1 MNAAFKAY
9 NIGKHLYIQYMSI
22 EANNQ
27 NKESPS
33 IVNIDGSDSY
43 SLARYIKD
51 EVIKN
56 KKYLAIFT
64 ETAFEARRLM
74 EEMLWFSPN
83 LKINLLPDWETLP
96 YDHFSPHPDL
106 TSERLLTLY
115 QVTQKSFDVVI
126 IPVTTALHLLPPRS
140 YIQQFSFHFAK
151 GQKVDIEAF
160 KNQLTLNGYMN
171 VVRVMA
177 PGEFSVRGSLIDL
190 FPMGS
195 IVPYRLDFFDD
206 EIDSIRTFDVDS
218 QRTLYPVNEIKLLPA
233 RECPMDEKSISTFR
247 QNYRER
253 FEGDPSRSSIYKDI
267 SKGIPIGG
275 IEWYMPLFF
284 DEMSDIF
291 SYFSDNT
298 IIYKHGNLD
307 HACNHFWQETEKRFR
322 LFAYDAERPILEP
335 KDLLLKS
342 DQFFKSINTYEKFD
356 LKRSET
362 YEKIPDVSID
372 RKNIQPLAKL
382 DKFLSESSKRIFIL
396 ADSLGRRE
404 TLSELLKVG
413 GIKFK
418 SADDWSQAL
427 NMNDQVVLTVSPI
440 HQGYISSEHIVVTE
454 SELYVNTV
462 RQSKRRQRDKNF
474 SSDAMVRDLSE
485 LKDGDPIVH
494 EQYGVG
500 RFRGLF
506 NLDFGEGESEFL
518 LLEYFGDDKLYVP
531 VSNLDLISRYSGG
544 PAETAPLHKLGS
556 DQWDKA
562 KKKALKQIHDT
573 AADLLNIY
581 SQRSIKKGYA
591 FKINLQDYER
601 FIDGFPF
608 EETEDQLTAIH
619 SVINDMESQKP
630 MDRLICGDVGFGK
643 TEVALRAAFIAAND
657 GKQVAIL
664 VPTTLLAE
672 QHYNNFMD
680 RFSDSPIKIA
690 EISRF
695 KSKKEQAESLVKL
708 ANGEIDI
715 IIGTHRLIQNDIK
728 FKNLGLIIIDEEH
741 RFGVRQKEL
750 LKAMR
755 AEVDVLTLTA
765 TPIPRT
771 LSMAMEGLREF
782 SIISTPPQ
790 KRLSIKTFVNNYSE
804 GIIREA
810 VLREFNR
817 GGQVYF
823 LHNDVDTILSMKE
836 KLEKLIPE
844 ARIEIA
850 HGQMRE
856 RELERVM
863 HDFYQQKANILLCT
877 TIIETGIDIPSAN
890 TIIMNRAD
898 MFGLA
903 QLHQLRGRV
912 GRSHHQAYA
921 YLLVD
926 PDRKISSHAQKRL
939 EAIQLLEDLGAG
951 YYLAIHDLEIRGAG
965 ELLGDNQSGQMH
977 EIGFN
982 LYVDML
988 NYAVKQLKIGK
999 KLSLDDPLQKNT
1011 EINLHTPA
1019 IITNSYCGDINERLV
1034 LYKRLS
1040 GLNDQRGLMEMKE
1053 ELIDRFGVM
1062 PEQTQS
1068 LISFHDLRIF
1078 IQDLDIKKIDASDAS
1093 IQISFA
1099 SDSRID
1105 PLKLIKL
1112 LSEDKRCRMSGP
1124 DKIKIAVTIDDILE
1138 RVQFIKDFL
1147 SKIFDT
1153 LKKY

>member
-1 MNAAFKAY
+1 MNAAIKAY
-9 NIGKHLYIQYMSI
+9 NIGNHLYMQYMSI

-27 NKESPS
+27 NKELLS
-33 IVNIDGSDSY
+33 ILNIDGSDSY
-43 SLARYIKD
+43 SLVRYVQD
-51 EVIKN
+51 EVTKN

-74 EEMLWFSPN
+74 EEMLWFNPN

-106 TSERLLTLY
+106 ISERLLTLY

-126 IPVTTALHLLPPRS
+126 VPVTTALHLLPPKS

-356 LKRSET
+356 LKRPET

-382 DKFLSESSKRIFIL
+382 DKFVSESSKRIFIL

-404 TLSELLKVG
+404 TVSELLKVG

-418 SADDWSQAL
+418 SADNWSQAL
-427 NMNDQVVLTVSPI
+427 NMNDQVVLTVSPV

-562 KKKALKQIHDT
+562 KKRALKQIHDT

-601 FIDGFPF
+601 FTDGFPF
-608 EETEDQLTAIH
+608 EETEDQLTAINA
-619 SVINDMESQKP
+619 VINDMESQKP

-680 RFSDSPIKIA
+680 RFSESPIKIA

-836 KLEKLIPE
+836 KLEKLLPE

-999 KLSLDDPLQKNT
+999 KLSIDNPLQKNT

-1040 GLNDQRGLMEMKE
+1040 SLNDHEALMEMKE

-1068 LISFHDLRIF
+1068 LISFHDLRIY
-1078 IQDLDIKKIDASDAS
+1078 IQHLDIKKIDASDAS
-1093 IQISFA
+1093 IHISFS
-1099 SDSRID
+1099 SDSKID
-1105 PLKLIKL
+1105 PIKLIKL
-1112 LSEDKRCRMSGP
+1112 LSEDKRCRMNGP
-1124 DKIKIAVTIDDILE
+1124 DKIKIAITIDDILE
-1138 RVQFIKDFL
+1138 RVKFIKDFL
-1147 SKIFDT
+1147 HNII
-1153 LKKY
+1153 

>member
-1 MNAAFKAY
+1 
-9 NIGKHLYIQYMSI
+9 MSI

-27 NKESPS
+27 NKESLS

-43 SLARYIKD
+43 SLARYIQD

-64 ETAFEARRLM
+64 ETALEARRLM

-106 TSERLLTLY
+106 ISERLLTLY

-126 IPVTTALHLLPPRS
+126 IPVTTALHLLPPKS

-151 GQKVDIEAF
+151 AQKVDIEAF

-171 VVRVMA
+171 VVRVIA

-195 IVPYRLDFFDD
+195 LVPYRLDFFGD

-253 FEGDPSRSSIYKDI
+253 FEGDPSRSSIYKEI
-267 SKGIPIGG
+267 SKGVPIGG

-298 IIYKHGNLD
+298 IVYKHGNLD

-342 DQFFKSINTYEKFD
+342 DQFFKSINAYKQFD
-356 LKRSET
+356 LKRPEIF
-362 YEKIPDVSID
+362 EKIPDVSID

-382 DKFLSESSKRIFIL
+382 GQFLSENTKKIIIL

-404 TLSELLKVG
+404 TVSELLKVG

-418 SADDWSQAL
+418 SADGWSESL
-427 NMNDQVVLTVSPI
+427 NMNDQVVLTVSPV
-440 HQGYISSEHIVVTE
+440 HQGYISSEHIVITE

-462 RQSKRRQRDKNF
+462 RQAKRRQRDKNF

-485 LKDGDPIVH
+485 LKDSDPIVH

-601 FIDGFPF
+601 FTDGFPF
-608 EETEDQLTAIH
+608 EETEDQLSAINA
-619 SVINDMESQKP
+619 VINDMESQKP

-695 KSKKEQAESLVKL
+695 KSKKEQAESLIKL

-750 LKAMR
+750 LKAVR

-823 LHNDVDTILSMKE
+823 LYNDVETILSMKE

-890 TIIMNRAD
+890 TIIINRAD

-926 PDRKISSHAQKRL
+926 PDTKISSHAQKRL

-988 NYAVKQLKIGK
+988 NYAVKQLKLGK
-999 KLSLDDPLQKNT
+999 KLSLDNPIQKNT

-1040 GLNDQRGLMEMKE
+1040 GLNDHEAIMEMKE

-1078 IQDLDIKKIDASDAS
+1078 IQHLDIKKIDASDTS
-1093 IQISFA
+1093 IQITFA
-1099 SDSRID
+1099 SDSKMD

-1112 LSEDKRCRMSGP
+1112 LSEDKRCRMNGP
-1124 DKIKIAVTIDDILE
+1124 DKIKIGVTIFDILE
-1138 RVQFIKDFL
+1138 RVKFIKDFL
-1147 SKIFDT
+1147 KKISI
-1153 LKKY
+1153 

>member
-1 MNAAFKAY
+1 
-9 NIGKHLYIQYMSI
+9 
-22 EANNQ
+22 
-27 NKESPS
+27 
-33 IVNIDGSDSY
+33 
-43 SLARYIKD
+43 
-51 EVIKN
+51 
-56 KKYLAIFT
+56 
-64 ETAFEARRLM
+64 
-74 EEMLWFSPN
+74 
-83 LKINLLPDWETLP
+83 
-96 YDHFSPHPDL
+96 
-106 TSERLLTLY
+106 
-115 QVTQKSFDVVI
+115 
-126 IPVTTALHLLPPRS
+126 
-140 YIQQFSFHFAK
+140 
-151 GQKVDIEAF
+151 
-160 KNQLTLNGYMN
+160 
-171 VVRVMA
+171 MA

-233 RECPMDEKSISTFR
+233 RECPLDEKSISTFR

-342 DQFFKSINTYEKFD
+342 DQFFKSINAYKKFE
-356 LKRSET
+356 LKRPEIF
-362 YEKIPDVSID
+362 ERIPDVSID

-382 DKFLSESSKRIFIL
+382 NQFISENSKRIFIL

-404 TLSELLKVG
+404 TVSELLKVG

-418 SADDWSQAL
+418 SADDWSESL
-427 NMNDQVVLTVSPI
+427 NMNDQVVLTVSPV
-440 HQGYISSEHIVVTE
+440 HQGYISSEHIVITE

-462 RQSKRRQRDKNF
+462 RQSKKHQRDKNF

-518 LLEYFGDDKLYVP
+518 LLEYFGDDKLYIP

-601 FIDGFPF
+601 FTDGFPF
-608 EETEDQLTAIH
+608 EETEDQLTAINAVMH
-619 SVINDMESQKP
+619 DMESQKP

-680 RFSDSPIKIA
+680 RFSGSPIKIA

-695 KSKKEQAESLVKL
+695 KSKKEQAESLIKL

-823 LHNDVDTILSMKE
+823 LHNDVETILSMKE

-921 YLLVD
+921 YLLID

-982 LYVDML
+982 LYIDML
-988 NYAVKQLKIGK
+988 NYAVKQLKLGK
-999 KLSLDDPLQKNT
+999 KLSLDNPLQKNT

-1040 GLNDQRGLMEMKE
+1040 GLNDYEALMEMKE

-1078 IQDLDIKKIDASDAS
+1078 IQHLDIKKIDASDTS

-1099 SDSRID
+1099 SDSKMD

-1112 LSEDKRCRMSGP
+1112 LGEDKRCRMNGP
-1124 DKIKIAVTIDDILE
+1124 DKIKIGVTIIDILE
-1138 RVQFIKDFL
+1138 RVKFIKDFL
-1147 SKIFDT
+1147 KKISI
-1153 LKKY
+1153 

>member
-1 MNAAFKAY
+1 M
-9 NIGKHLYIQYMSI
+9 QYMSI
-22 EANNQ
+22 EAINQ
-27 NKESPS
+27 NKESLS
-33 IVNIDGSDSY
+33 ILNIDGSDSY
-43 SLARYIKD
+43 SLARYIQD
-51 EVIKN
+51 EIIKS

-74 EEMLWFSPN
+74 EEILWFSPN

-106 TSERLLTLY
+106 ISERLLTLY

-126 IPVTTALHLLPPRS
+126 IPVTTALHLLPPKS

-160 KNQLTLNGYMN
+160 KNQLILNGYMN

-356 LKRSET
+356 LKRPET

-382 DKFLSESSKRIFIL
+382 NQFVSESSKRIFIL

-404 TLSELLKVG
+404 TLSELLKVV

-601 FIDGFPF
+601 FTDGFPF

-1153 LKKY
+1153 

>member
-9 NIGKHLYIQYMSI
+9 NIGNHLYMQYMSI

-27 NKESPS
+27 KKESLS
-33 IVNIDGSDSY
+33 IINIDGSDSY
-43 SLARYIKD
+43 SLARYIQD

-56 KKYLAIFT
+56 KKNLAIFT

-106 TSERLLTLY
+106 ISERLLTLY

-126 IPVTTALHLLPPRS
+126 IPVTTALHLLPPKS

-151 GQKVDIEAF
+151 AQKVDIEAF

-195 IVPYRLDFFDD
+195 IVPYRLDFFGD

-253 FEGDPSRSSIYKDI
+253 FEGDPSRSSIYKEI

-284 DEMSDIF
+284 HEMSDIF

-342 DQFFKSINTYEKFD
+342 DQFFKSINAYKQFD
-356 LKRSET
+356 LKRPEIF
-362 YEKIPDVSID
+362 EKIPDVSID

-382 DKFLSESSKRIFIL
+382 DQFISENTKKIFIL
-396 ADSLGRRE
+396 TDSLGRRE
-404 TLSELLKVG
+404 TVSELLKIG

-418 SADDWSQAL
+418 SADGWSESL
-427 NMNDQVVLTVSPI
+427 NMNDQVVLTVSPV
-440 HQGYISSEHIVVTE
+440 HQGYISSEHIVITE

-485 LKDGDPIVH
+485 LKDSDPIVH
-494 EQYGVG
+494 QQYGVG

-601 FIDGFPF
+601 FTDGFPF
-608 EETEDQLTAIH
+608 EETEDQLSAINA
-619 SVINDMESQKP
+619 VINDMESQKP

-695 KSKKEQAESLVKL
+695 KSKKEQAESLIKL

-750 LKAMR
+750 LKAIR

-823 LHNDVDTILSMKE
+823 LYNDVETILSMKE

-988 NYAVKQLKIGK
+988 NYAVKQLKLGK
-999 KLSLDDPLQKNT
+999 KLSLDNPIQKNT

-1040 GLNDQRGLMEMKE
+1040 GLNDHEALMDMKE

-1078 IQDLDIKKIDASDAS
+1078 IQHLDIKKIDASDTS
-1093 IQISFA
+1093 IQITFA
-1099 SDSRID
+1099 SDSKMD
-1105 PLKLIKL
+1105 PLKLIKH
-1112 LSEDKRCRMSGP
+1112 LSEDKRCRMNGP
-1124 DKIKIAVTIDDILE
+1124 DKIKIGVTIVDILE
-1138 RVQFIKDFL
+1138 RVKFIKDFL
-1147 SKIFDT
+1147 KKISI
-1153 LKKY
+1153 

>member
-1 MNAAFKAY
+1 MNSAFKAY
-9 NIGKHLYIQYMSI
+9 NIGNYLYMQYMSI

-27 NKESPS
+27 NKESIS

-43 SLARYIKD
+43 SLARYIQD

-74 EEMLWFSPN
+74 EEILWFNQN

-106 TSERLLTLY
+106 ISERLLTLY

-126 IPVTTALHLLPPRS
+126 IPVTTALHLLPPKS

-342 DQFFKSINTYEKFD
+342 DQFFKSINAYKKFE
-356 LKRSET
+356 LKRPEIF
-362 YEKIPDVSID
+362 ERIPDVSID

-382 DKFLSESSKRIFIL
+382 NQFISENSKRIFIL

-404 TLSELLKVG
+404 TVSELLKVG

-418 SADDWSQAL
+418 SADDWSESL
-427 NMNDQVVLTVSPI
+427 NMNDQVVLTVSPV
-440 HQGYISSEHIVVTE
+440 HQGYISSEHIVITE

-462 RQSKRRQRDKNF
+462 RQSKKHQRDKNF

-518 LLEYFGDDKLYVP
+518 LLEYFGDDKLYIP

-601 FIDGFPF
+601 FTDGFPF
-608 EETEDQLTAIH
+608 EETEDQLTAINAVMH
-619 SVINDMESQKP
+619 DMESQKP

-680 RFSDSPIKIA
+680 RFSGSPIKIA

-695 KSKKEQAESLVKL
+695 KSKKEQAESLIKL

-823 LHNDVDTILSMKE
+823 LHNDVETILSMKE

-921 YLLVD
+921 YLLID

-982 LYVDML
+982 LYIDML
-988 NYAVKQLKIGK
+988 NYAVKQLKLGK
-999 KLSLDDPLQKNT
+999 KLSLDNPLQKNT

-1040 GLNDQRGLMEMKE
+1040 GLNDYEALMEMKE

-1078 IQDLDIKKIDASDAS
+1078 IQHLDIKKIDASDTS

-1099 SDSRID
+1099 SDSKMD

-1112 LSEDKRCRMSGP
+1112 LGEDKRCRMNGP
-1124 DKIKIAVTIDDILE
+1124 DKIKIGVTIIDILE
-1138 RVQFIKDFL
+1138 RVKFIKDFL
-1147 SKIFDT
+1147 KKISI
-1153 LKKY
+1153 

>member
-1 MNAAFKAY
+1 MNRAFKAY
-9 NIGKHLYIQYMSI
+9 NIGNHLYMQYMSI

-27 NKESPS
+27 NKESLS

-43 SLARYIKD
+43 SLARYIQN

-83 LKINLLPDWETLP
+83 LKIHLLPDWETLP

-106 TSERLLTLY
+106 ISERLLTLY

-126 IPVTTALHLLPPRS
+126 IPVTTALHLLPPKS

-233 RECPMDEKSISTFR
+233 RECPMDEKSISLFR

-291 SYFSDNT
+291 NYFSDNT

-307 HACNHFWQETEKRFR
+307 HACNHFWQETDKRFR

-342 DQFFKSINTYEKFD
+342 DQFFKSINTYEKLD
-356 LKRSET
+356 LKKPET

-372 RKNIQPLAKL
+372 RKNIQPLARL
-382 DKFLSESSKRIFIL
+382 DKFVSESPKRIFIL

-404 TLSELLKVG
+404 TISELLKVG

-418 SADDWSQAL
+418 SADDWQHAL
-427 NMNDQVVLTVSPI
+427 NINDQVVLTVSPV
-440 HQGYISSEHIVVTE
+440 HQGYISSEHIVLTE
-454 SELYVNTV
+454 SELYMNTV
-462 RQSKRRQRDKNF
+462 RQTKRRQRDKNF
-474 SSDAMVRDLSE
+474 SSDAMVRDLYE

-518 LLEYFGDDKLYVP
+518 LLEYFGDDKLYIP

-601 FIDGFPF
+601 FTDGFPF
-608 EETEDQLTAIH
+608 EETEDQLTAINA
-619 SVINDMESQKP
+619 VIQDMESQKP

-680 RFSDSPIKIA
+680 RFSESPIKIA

-695 KSKKEQAESLVKL
+695 KSKKEQSESLLKL

-741 RFGVRQKEL
+741 RFCVRQKEL

-790 KRLSIKTFVNNYSE
+790 KRFSNN
-804 GIIREA
+804 A
-810 VLREFNR
+810 F
-817 GGQVYF
+817 
-823 LHNDVDTILSMKE
+823 
-836 KLEKLIPE
+836 
-844 ARIEIA
+844 
-850 HGQMRE
+850 
-856 RELERVM
+856 
-863 HDFYQQKANILLCT
+863 
-877 TIIETGIDIPSAN
+877 
-890 TIIMNRAD
+890 
-898 MFGLA
+898 
-903 QLHQLRGRV
+903 
-912 GRSHHQAYA
+912 
-921 YLLVD
+921 
-926 PDRKISSHAQKRL
+926 
-939 EAIQLLEDLGAG
+939 
-951 YYLAIHDLEIRGAG
+951 
-965 ELLGDNQSGQMH
+965 
-977 EIGFN
+977 
-982 LYVDML
+982 
-988 NYAVKQLKIGK
+988 
-999 KLSLDDPLQKNT
+999 
-1011 EINLHTPA
+1011 
-1019 IITNSYCGDINERLV
+1019 
-1034 LYKRLS
+1034 
-1040 GLNDQRGLMEMKE
+1040 
-1053 ELIDRFGVM
+1053 
-1062 PEQTQS
+1062 
-1068 LISFHDLRIF
+1068 
-1078 IQDLDIKKIDASDAS
+1078 
-1093 IQISFA
+1093 
-1099 SDSRID
+1099 
-1105 PLKLIKL
+1105 
-1112 LSEDKRCRMSGP
+1112 
-1124 DKIKIAVTIDDILE
+1124 
-1138 RVQFIKDFL
+1138 
-1147 SKIFDT
+1147 
-1153 LKKY
+1153 

>member
-1 MNAAFKAY
+1 MNTSFKAY
-9 NIGKHLYIQYMSI
+9 NIGNYLYMQYMPQQENNQSKVSLSSI
-22 EANNQ
+22 E
-27 NKESPS
+27 
-33 IVNIDGSDSY
+33 IDGSDSH
-43 SLARYIKD
+43 SLVQYIQS
-51 EVIKN
+51 EIVTH
-56 KKYLAIFT
+56 KKSLAIFT

-74 EEMLWFSPN
+74 EEMLWFSPD

-106 TSERLLTLY
+106 ISERLLTLY

-126 IPVTTALHLLPPRS
+126 IPVTTALHLLPPKS

-195 IVPYRLDFFDD
+195 IIPYRLDFFDD

-233 RECPMDEKSISTFR
+233 RECPLDEKSISTFR

-298 IIYKHGNLD
+298 IIYKHGDLD
-307 HACNHFWQETEKRFR
+307 HACNHFWRETEKRFR

-335 KDLLLKS
+335 QNLLTKP
-342 DQFFKSINTYEKFD
+342 DQFFKSINTYKKFE
-356 LKRSET
+356 LKRQEHA
-362 YEKIPDVSID
+362 EKIPDVSID
-372 RKNIQPLAKL
+372 RKNTLPLAKL
-382 DKFLSESSKRIFIL
+382 QQFIAENSKRFFIL
-396 ADSLGRRE
+396 TDSLGRRE
-404 TLSELLKVG
+404 TVSELLKLG

-418 SADDWSQAL
+418 STDDWISAADADDH
-427 NMNDQVVLTVSPI
+427 VILTVSPL
-440 HQGYISSEHIVVTE
+440 HQGYISSKYIVITE

-462 RQSKRRQRDKNF
+462 RQTRRRHRDKNF
-474 SSDAMVRDLSE
+474 STDAMIRDLSE

-500 RFRGLF
+500 RFKGLF

-591 FKINLQDYER
+591 FKISLHDYER
-601 FIDGFPF
+601 FTDGFPF
-608 EETEDQLTAIH
+608 EETDDQLAAINA
-619 SVINDMESQKP
+619 VILDMESAKP

-728 FKNLGLIIIDEEH
+728 FKNLGLIVIDEEH

-750 LKAMR
+750 LKSMR

-823 LHNDVDTILSMKE
+823 LHNDVDTIVSMKD

-844 ARIEIA
+844 AHIEIA

-921 YLLVD
+921 YLLID

-982 LYVDML
+982 LYVEML

-999 KLSLDDPLQKNT
+999 KLSLDTPLQKNT

-1040 GLNDQRGLMEMKE
+1040 GLNNLEDLTEMKE

-1078 IQDLDIKKIDASDAS
+1078 IQLLDIKKIDASDVS

-1099 SDSRID
+1099 SDCKID

-1112 LSEDKRCRMSGP
+1112 LSEDKRCRMNGP
-1124 DKIKIAVTIDDILE
+1124 DKIKISVTLSDVLE
-1138 RVQFIKDFL
+1138 RVKFIKDFL
-1147 SKIFDT
+1147 NKIF
-1153 LKKY
+1153 LI

>member
-9 NIGKHLYIQYMSI
+9 NIGNHLYMQYMSI

-27 NKESPS
+27 NKESLS
-33 IVNIDGSDSY
+33 IINIDGSDSY
-43 SLARYIKD
+43 SLARYIQD

-56 KKYLAIFT
+56 KKNLAIFT

-106 TSERLLTLY
+106 ISERLLTLY

-126 IPVTTALHLLPPRS
+126 IPVTTALHLLPPKS

-151 GQKVDIEAF
+151 AQKVDIEAF

-195 IVPYRLDFFDD
+195 IVPYRLDFFGD

-253 FEGDPSRSSIYKDI
+253 FEGDPSRSSIYKEI
-267 SKGIPIGG
+267 SKGVPIGG

-284 DEMSDIF
+284 HEMSDIF

-342 DQFFKSINTYEKFD
+342 DQFFKSINAYKQFD
-356 LKRSET
+356 LKRPEIF
-362 YEKIPDVSID
+362 EKIPDVSID

-382 DKFLSESSKRIFIL
+382 DQFISENTKKIFIL
-396 ADSLGRRE
+396 TDSLGRRE
-404 TLSELLKVG
+404 TVSELLKIG

-418 SADDWSQAL
+418 SADGWSESL
-427 NMNDQVVLTVSPI
+427 NMNDQVVLTVSPV
-440 HQGYISSEHIVVTE
+440 HQGYISSEHIVITE

-485 LKDGDPIVH
+485 LKDSDPIVH
-494 EQYGVG
+494 QQYGVG

-601 FIDGFPF
+601 FTDGFPF
-608 EETEDQLTAIH
+608 EETEDQLSAINA
-619 SVINDMESQKP
+619 VINDMESQKP

-695 KSKKEQAESLVKL
+695 KSKKEQAESLIKL

-750 LKAMR
+750 LKAIR

-823 LHNDVDTILSMKE
+823 LYNDVETILSMKE

-926 PDRKISSHAQKRL
+926 PDRKINSHAQKRL

-988 NYAVKQLKIGK
+988 NYAVKQLKLGK
-999 KLSLDDPLQKNT
+999 KLSLDNPIQKNT

-1040 GLNDQRGLMEMKE
+1040 GLNDHEALMDMKE

-1078 IQDLDIKKIDASDAS
+1078 IQHLDIKKIDASDTS
-1093 IQISFA
+1093 IQITFA
-1099 SDSRID
+1099 SDSKMD
-1105 PLKLIKL
+1105 PLKLIKH
-1112 LSEDKRCRMSGP
+1112 LSEDKRCRMNGP
-1124 DKIKIAVTIDDILE
+1124 DKIKIGVTIVDILE
-1138 RVQFIKDFL
+1138 RVKFIKDFL
-1147 SKIFDT
+1147 KKISI
-1153 LKKY
+1153 

>member
-9 NIGKHLYIQYMSI
+9 NIGNHLYMQYMSI
-22 EANNQ
+22 EAINQ
-27 NKESPS
+27 NKESLS
-33 IVNIDGSDSY
+33 ILNIDGSDSY
-43 SLARYIKD
+43 SLARYIQD
-51 EVIKN
+51 EIIKS

-74 EEMLWFSPN
+74 EEILWFSPN

-106 TSERLLTLY
+106 ISERLLTLY

-126 IPVTTALHLLPPRS
+126 IPVTTALHLLPPKS

-160 KNQLTLNGYMN
+160 KNQLILNGYMN

-356 LKRSET
+356 LKRPET

-382 DKFLSESSKRIFIL
+382 NQFVSESSKRIFIL

-404 TLSELLKVG
+404 TVSELLKVG

-1153 LKKY
+1153 

>member
-1 MNAAFKAY
+1 MNAAFKTY
-9 NIGKHLYIQYMSI
+9 NIGNHLYMQYMSI

-27 NKESPS
+27 NKESIS

-43 SLARYIKD
+43 SLARYIQD

-74 EEMLWFSPN
+74 EEILWFNQN

-106 TSERLLTLY
+106 ISERLLTLY

-126 IPVTTALHLLPPRS
+126 IPVTTALHLLPPKS

-233 RECPMDEKSISTFR
+233 RECPLDEKSISTFR

-342 DQFFKSINTYEKFD
+342 DQFFKSINAYKKFE
-356 LKRSET
+356 LKRPEIF
-362 YEKIPDVSID
+362 ERIPDVSID

-382 DKFLSESSKRIFIL
+382 NQFISENSKRIFIL

-404 TLSELLKVG
+404 TVSELLKVG

-418 SADDWSQAL
+418 SADDWSESL
-427 NMNDQVVLTVSPI
+427 NMNDQVVLTVSPV
-440 HQGYISSEHIVVTE
+440 HQGYISSEHIVITE

-462 RQSKRRQRDKNF
+462 RQSKKHQRDKNF

-518 LLEYFGDDKLYVP
+518 LLEYFGDDKLYIP

-601 FIDGFPF
+601 FTDGFPF
-608 EETEDQLTAIH
+608 EETEDQLTAINAVMH
-619 SVINDMESQKP
+619 DMESQKP

-680 RFSDSPIKIA
+680 RFSGSPIKIA

-695 KSKKEQAESLVKL
+695 KSKKEQAESLIKL

-823 LHNDVDTILSMKE
+823 LHNDVETILSMKE

-921 YLLVD
+921 YLLID

-982 LYVDML
+982 LYIDML
-988 NYAVKQLKIGK
+988 NYAVKQLKLGK
-999 KLSLDDPLQKNT
+999 KLSLDNPLQKNT

-1040 GLNDQRGLMEMKE
+1040 GLNDYEALMEMKE

-1078 IQDLDIKKIDASDAS
+1078 IQHLDIKKIDASDTS

-1099 SDSRID
+1099 SDSKMD

-1112 LSEDKRCRMSGP
+1112 LGEDKRCRMNGP
-1124 DKIKIAVTIDDILE
+1124 DKIKIGVTIIDILE
-1138 RVQFIKDFL
+1138 RVKFIKDFL
-1147 SKIFDT
+1147 KKISI
-1153 LKKY
+1153 

>member
-1 MNAAFKAY
+1 MKRAFKAY
-9 NIGKHLYIQYMSI
+9 NIGNHLYMQYMSI
-22 EANNQ
+22 ETNNQ
-27 NKESPS
+27 NKESIS

-43 SLARYIKD
+43 SLARYIQD
-51 EVIKN
+51 DVIKN

-74 EEMLWFSPN
+74 EEMLWFNQN
-83 LKINLLPDWETLP
+83 LKVHLLPDWETLP

-106 TSERLLTLY
+106 ISERLLTLY

-126 IPVTTALHLLPPRS
+126 IPVTTALYLLPPKS
-140 YIQQFSFHFAK
+140 YIQLYSFYFTK

-171 VVRVMA
+171 VFRVMA

-206 EIDSIRTFDVDS
+206 EIDSIRTFDIDS
-218 QRTLYPVNEIKLLPA
+218 QRTLYPINDIKLLPA

-284 DEMSDIF
+284 DEMTDIF
-291 SYFSDNT
+291 SYFSDDT
-298 IIYKHGNLD
+298 IIYKHGNLNR
-307 HACNHFWQETEKRFR
+307 ACNHFWQEIEKRFR
-322 LFAYDAERPILEP
+322 LFAYDTERPILEP

-342 DQFFKSINTYEKFD
+342 DQFFKSINTYKKFE
-356 LKRSET
+356 LKMPET
-362 YEKIPDVSID
+362 YDKIPDISID
-372 RKNIQPLAKL
+372 RKNTQPLAKL
-382 DKFLSESSKRIFIL
+382 NQFISENSKRIFIL
-396 ADSLGRRE
+396 ADSVGRRE
-404 TLSELLKVG
+404 TISELLKVG

-418 SADDWSQAL
+418 SADDWSDSL
-427 NMNDQVVLTVSPI
+427 NMNDQVVLIVSPV
-440 HQGYISSEHIVVTE
+440 HQGYISSEYIVITE
-454 SELYVNTV
+454 SELYVNTLQ
-462 RQSKRRQRDKNF
+462 QSKKPQRDKKF
-474 SSDAMVRDLSE
+474 SGNAMVHDLSE

-500 RFRGLF
+500 RFKGLF
-506 NLDFGEGESEFL
+506 NLDFGEGESECV

-573 AADLLNIY
+573 AADLLNVY

-608 EETEDQLTAIH
+608 EVTEDQLTAINA
-619 SVINDMESQKP
+619 VINDMESQKP

-672 QHYNNFMD
+672 QHFNNFMD

-695 KSKKEQAESLVKL
+695 KSKKEQAGSLTKL

-790 KRLSIKTFVNNYSE
+790 KRLSIKTFVTNYSE

-823 LHNDVDTILSMKE
+823 LYNDIETILSMKE

-890 TIIMNRAD
+890 TIIINRAD

-988 NYAVKQLKIGK
+988 NYAVKQLKLGK
-999 KLSLDDPLQKNT
+999 KLSLDNSLQKNT

-1019 IITNSYCGDINERLV
+1019 IITNNYCGNINERLV

-1040 GLNDQRGLMEMKE
+1040 GLNDHEALMEMKE

-1078 IQDLDIKKIDASDAS
+1078 IQHLDIKKIDASDTS

-1099 SDSRID
+1099 SDSKMD
-1105 PLKLIKL
+1105 SLKLIKL
-1112 LSEDKRCRMSGP
+1112 LSEDKRYRMNGQ
-1124 DKIKIAVTIDDILE
+1124 DKIKISVMIVDILE
-1138 RVQFIKDFL
+1138 RVKFIKDFL
-1147 SKIFDT
+1147 KKISI
-1153 LKKY
+1153 

>member
-1 MNAAFKAY
+1 MNSAFKAY
-9 NIGKHLYIQYMSI
+9 NIGNYLYMQYMSI

-27 NKESPS
+27 NKESIS

-43 SLARYIKD
+43 SLARYIQD

-74 EEMLWFSPN
+74 EEILWFNQN

-106 TSERLLTLY
+106 ISERLLTLY

-126 IPVTTALHLLPPRS
+126 IPVTTALHLLPPKS

-233 RECPMDEKSISTFR
+233 RECPLDEKSISTFR

-342 DQFFKSINTYEKFD
+342 DQFFKSINAYKKFE
-356 LKRSET
+356 LKRPEIF
-362 YEKIPDVSID
+362 ERIPDVSID

-382 DKFLSESSKRIFIL
+382 NQFISENSKRIFIL

-404 TLSELLKVG
+404 TVSELLKVG

-418 SADDWSQAL
+418 SADDWSESL
-427 NMNDQVVLTVSPI
+427 NMNDQVVLTVSPV
-440 HQGYISSEHIVVTE
+440 HQGYISSEHIVITE
-454 SELYVNTV
+454 SELYVNTI

-518 LLEYFGDDKLYVP
+518 LLEYFGDDKLYIP

-601 FIDGFPF
+601 FTDGFPF
-608 EETEDQLTAIH
+608 EETEDQLTAINAVMH
-619 SVINDMESQKP
+619 DMESQKP

-680 RFSDSPIKIA
+680 RFSGSPIKIA

-695 KSKKEQAESLVKL
+695 KSKKEQAESLIKL

-823 LHNDVDTILSMKE
+823 LHNDVETILSMKE

-921 YLLVD
+921 YLLID
-926 PDRKISSHAQKRL
+926 LDRKISSHAQKRL

-982 LYVDML
+982 LYIDML
-988 NYAVKQLKIGK
+988 NYAVKQLKLGK
-999 KLSLDDPLQKNT
+999 KLSLDNPLQKNT

-1040 GLNDQRGLMEMKE
+1040 GLNDYEALMEMKE

-1078 IQDLDIKKIDASDAS
+1078 IQHLDIKKIDASDTS

-1099 SDSRID
+1099 SDSKMD

-1112 LSEDKRCRMSGP
+1112 LGEDKRCRMNGP
-1124 DKIKIAVTIDDILE
+1124 DKIKIGVTIIDILE
-1138 RVQFIKDFL
+1138 RVKFIKDFL
-1147 SKIFDT
+1147 KKISI
-1153 LKKY
+1153 

>member
-1 MNAAFKAY
+1 M
-9 NIGKHLYIQYMSI
+9 QYMSI
-22 EANNQ
+22 EAINQ
-27 NKESPS
+27 NKESLS
-33 IVNIDGSDSY
+33 ILNIDGSDSY
-43 SLARYIKD
+43 SLARYIQD
-51 EVIKN
+51 EIIKS

-74 EEMLWFSPN
+74 EEILWFSPN

-106 TSERLLTLY
+106 ISERLLTLY

-126 IPVTTALHLLPPRS
+126 IPVTTALHLLPPKS

-160 KNQLTLNGYMN
+160 KNQLILNGYMN

-356 LKRSET
+356 LKRPET

-382 DKFLSESSKRIFIL
+382 NQFVSESSKRIFIL

-1040 GLNDQRGLMEMKE
+1040 GLNNQRGLMEMKE

-1153 LKKY
+1153 

>member
-195 IVPYRLDFFDD
+195 IVPYRIDFFDD

-356 LKRSET
+356 LKRPET

-382 DKFLSESSKRIFIL
+382 NQFVSESSKRIFIL

-601 FIDGFPF
+601 FTDGFPF
-608 EETEDQLTAIH
+608 EETEDQLTAINA
-619 SVINDMESQKP
+619 VINDMESQKP

-1093 IQISFA
+1093 IQITFA

>member
-1 MNAAFKAY
+1 M
-9 NIGKHLYIQYMSI
+9 QYMSI
-22 EANNQ
+22 EAINQ
-27 NKESPS
+27 NKESLS
-33 IVNIDGSDSY
+33 ILNIDGSDSY
-43 SLARYIKD
+43 SLARYIQD
-51 EVIKN
+51 EIIKS

-74 EEMLWFSPN
+74 EEILWFSPN

-106 TSERLLTLY
+106 ISERLLTLY

-126 IPVTTALHLLPPRS
+126 IPVTTALHLLPPKS

-160 KNQLTLNGYMN
+160 KNQLILNGYMN

-356 LKRSET
+356 LKRPET

-382 DKFLSESSKRIFIL
+382 NQFVSESSKRIFIL

-601 FIDGFPF
+601 FTDGFPF

-1153 LKKY
+1153 

>member
-1 MNAAFKAY
+1 MNSAFKAY
-9 NIGKHLYIQYMSI
+9 NIGNYLYMQYMSI

-27 NKESPS
+27 NKESIS

-43 SLARYIKD
+43 SLARYIQD

-74 EEMLWFSPN
+74 EEILWFNQN

-106 TSERLLTLY
+106 ISERLLTLY

-126 IPVTTALHLLPPRS
+126 IPVTTALHLLPPKS
-140 YIQQFSFHFAK
+140 YIQQSSFHFAK

-233 RECPMDEKSISTFR
+233 RECPLDEKSISTFR

-342 DQFFKSINTYEKFD
+342 DQFFKSINAYKKFE
-356 LKRSET
+356 LKRPEIF
-362 YEKIPDVSID
+362 ERIPDVSID

-382 DKFLSESSKRIFIL
+382 NQFISENSKRIFIL

-404 TLSELLKVG
+404 TVSELLKVG

-418 SADDWSQAL
+418 SADDWSESL
-427 NMNDQVVLTVSPI
+427 NMNDQVVLTVSPV
-440 HQGYISSEHIVVTE
+440 HQGYISSEHIVITE

-462 RQSKRRQRDKNF
+462 RQSKKHQRDKNF

-518 LLEYFGDDKLYVP
+518 LLEYFGDDKLYIP

-601 FIDGFPF
+601 FTDGFPF
-608 EETEDQLTAIH
+608 EETEDQLTAINAVMH
-619 SVINDMESQKP
+619 DMESQKP

-680 RFSDSPIKIA
+680 RFSGSPIKIA

-695 KSKKEQAESLVKL
+695 KSKKEQAESLIKL

-823 LHNDVDTILSMKE
+823 LHNDVETILSMKE

-921 YLLVD
+921 YLLID

-982 LYVDML
+982 LYIDML
-988 NYAVKQLKIGK
+988 NYAVKQLKLGK
-999 KLSLDDPLQKNT
+999 KLSLDNPLQKNT

-1040 GLNDQRGLMEMKE
+1040 GLNDYEALMEMKE

-1078 IQDLDIKKIDASDAS
+1078 IQHLDIKKIDASDTS

-1099 SDSRID
+1099 SDSKMD

-1112 LSEDKRCRMSGP
+1112 LGEDKRCRMNGP
-1124 DKIKIAVTIDDILE
+1124 DKIKIGVTIIDILE
-1138 RVQFIKDFL
+1138 RVKFIKDFL
-1147 SKIFDT
+1147 KKISI
-1153 LKKY
+1153 

>member
-1 MNAAFKAY
+1 
-9 NIGKHLYIQYMSI
+9 MSI
-22 EANNQ
+22 EAINQ
-27 NKESPS
+27 NKESLS
-33 IVNIDGSDSY
+33 ILNIDGSDSY
-43 SLARYIKD
+43 SLARYIQD
-51 EVIKN
+51 EIIKS

-74 EEMLWFSPN
+74 EEILWFSPN

-106 TSERLLTLY
+106 ISERLLTLY

-126 IPVTTALHLLPPRS
+126 IPVTTALHLLPPKS

-160 KNQLTLNGYMN
+160 KNQLILNGYMN

-195 IVPYRLDFFDD
+195 IIPYRLDFFDN

-382 DKFLSESSKRIFIL
+382 NQFVSESSKRIFIL

-982 LYVDML
+982 
-988 NYAVKQLKIGK
+988 
-999 KLSLDDPLQKNT
+999 
-1011 EINLHTPA
+1011 
-1019 IITNSYCGDINERLV
+1019 CGDINERLV

-1153 LKKY
+1153 

>member
-1 MNAAFKAY
+1 MNSAFKAY
-9 NIGKHLYIQYMSI
+9 NIGNYLYMQYMSI

-27 NKESPS
+27 NKESIS

-43 SLARYIKD
+43 SLARYIQD

-74 EEMLWFSPN
+74 EEILWFNQN

-106 TSERLLTLY
+106 ISERLLTLY

-126 IPVTTALHLLPPRS
+126 IPVTTALHLLPPKS

-342 DQFFKSINTYEKFD
+342 DQFFKSINAYKKFE
-356 LKRSET
+356 LKRPEIF
-362 YEKIPDVSID
+362 ERIPDVSID

-382 DKFLSESSKRIFIL
+382 NQFISENSKRIFIL

-404 TLSELLKVG
+404 TVSELLKVG

-418 SADDWSQAL
+418 SADDWSESL
-427 NMNDQVVLTVSPI
+427 NMNDQVVLTVSPV
-440 HQGYISSEHIVVTE
+440 HQGYISSEHIVITE

-518 LLEYFGDDKLYVP
+518 LLEYFGDDKLYIP

-601 FIDGFPF
+601 FTDGFPF
-608 EETEDQLTAIH
+608 EETEDQLTAINAVMH
-619 SVINDMESQKP
+619 DMESQKP

-680 RFSDSPIKIA
+680 RFSGSPIKIA

-695 KSKKEQAESLVKL
+695 KSKKEQAESLIKL

-771 LSMAMEGLREF
+771 LYMAMEGLREF

-823 LHNDVDTILSMKE
+823 LHNDVETILSMKE

-921 YLLVD
+921 YLLID

-982 LYVDML
+982 LYIDML
-988 NYAVKQLKIGK
+988 NYAVKQLKLGK
-999 KLSLDDPLQKNT
+999 KLSLDNPLQKNT

-1040 GLNDQRGLMEMKE
+1040 GLNDYEALMEMKE

-1078 IQDLDIKKIDASDAS
+1078 IQHLDIKKIDASDTS

-1099 SDSRID
+1099 SDSKMD

-1112 LSEDKRCRMSGP
+1112 LGEDKRCRMNGP
-1124 DKIKIAVTIDDILE
+1124 DKIKIGVTIIDILE
-1138 RVQFIKDFL
+1138 RVKFIKDFL
-1147 SKIFDT
+1147 KKISI
-1153 LKKY
+1153 

>member
-1 MNAAFKAY
+1 M
-9 NIGKHLYIQYMSI
+9 QYMVI
-22 EANNQ
+22 KANNQ
-27 NKESPS
+27 NKESLS

-43 SLARYIKD
+43 SLARYVQN

-56 KKYLAIFT
+56 KNYLAIFT

-106 TSERLLTLY
+106 ISERLLTLY

-151 GQKVDIEAF
+151 EQKVDIEAF

-356 LKRSET
+356 LKRPET

-382 DKFLSESSKRIFIL
+382 DKFVSESSKRIFIL

-404 TLSELLKVG
+404 TVSELLKIA

-418 SADDWSQAL
+418 SADNWSQAL
-427 NMNDQVVLTVSPI
+427 NLNDQVILTVSPV
-440 HQGYISSEHIVVTE
+440 HQGYISSDHAVITE

-601 FIDGFPF
+601 FTDGFPF
-608 EETEDQLTAIH
+608 EETEDQLTAIYA
-619 SVINDMESQKP
+619 VINDMESQKP

-657 GKQVAIL
+657 GKQVAVL

-680 RFSDSPIKIA
+680 RFSESPIKIA

-715 IIGTHRLIQNDIK
+715 IIGTHRLIQNDIQ

-823 LHNDVDTILSMKE
+823 LYNDVDTILSMME

-982 LYVDML
+982 LYVEML
-988 NYAVKQLKIGK
+988 NYAVKQLKLGK
-999 KLSLDDPLQKNT
+999 KLSLDDPLQRNT

-1019 IITNSYCGDINERLV
+1019 IITNGYCGDINERLV

-1040 GLNDQRGLMEMKE
+1040 GLNDHEVLMEMKE

-1078 IQDLDIKKIDASDAS
+1078 IQHFYVKKIDASESS

-1099 SDSRID
+1099 GNSKID

-1112 LSEDKRCRMSGP
+1112 LNEDKRCRMNGP
-1124 DKIKIAVTIDDILE
+1124 DKIKISINIIDILE
-1138 RVQFIKDFL
+1138 RVKFIKDFL
-1147 SKIFDT
+1147 KKIF
-1153 LKKY
+1153 

>member
-9 NIGKHLYIQYMSI
+9 NIGNHLFMQYMSI

-27 NKESPS
+27 NKESLS

-43 SLARYIKD
+43 SLARYIQD

-64 ETAFEARRLM
+64 ETALEARRLM

-106 TSERLLTLY
+106 ISERLLTLY

-126 IPVTTALHLLPPRS
+126 IPVTTALHLLPPKS
-140 YIQQFSFHFAK
+140 YIQQFSFHFTKA
-151 GQKVDIEAF
+151 QKVDIEAF
-160 KNQLTLNGYMN
+160 KNQLILNGYMN
-171 VVRVMA
+171 VVRVIA

-195 IVPYRLDFFDD
+195 IVPYRLDFFGD

-253 FEGDPSRSSIYKDI
+253 FEGDPSRSSIYKEI
-267 SKGIPIGG
+267 SKGVPIGG

-298 IIYKHGNLD
+298 IVYKHGNLD

-342 DQFFKSINTYEKFD
+342 DQFFKSINVYKQFD
-356 LKRSET
+356 LKRPEIF
-362 YEKIPDVSID
+362 EKIPDVSID

-382 DKFLSESSKRIFIL
+382 DQFLSENTKKIFIL

-404 TLSELLKVG
+404 TVSELLKVG

-418 SADDWSQAL
+418 SADGWSESL
-427 NMNDQVVLTVSPI
+427 NMNDQVVLTVSPV
-440 HQGYISSEHIVVTE
+440 HQGYISSEHIVITE

-462 RQSKRRQRDKNF
+462 RQAKRRPRDKNF

-485 LKDGDPIVH
+485 LKDSDPIVH

-601 FIDGFPF
+601 FTDGFPF
-608 EETEDQLTAIH
+608 EETEDQLSAINA
-619 SVINDMESQKP
+619 VINDMESQKP

-695 KSKKEQAESLVKL
+695 KSKKEQAESLIKL

-750 LKAMR
+750 LKAVR

-810 VLREFNR
+810 ILREFNR
-817 GGQVYF
+817 SGQVYF
-823 LHNDVDTILSMKE
+823 LYNDVETIVSMKE

-890 TIIMNRAD
+890 TIIINRAD

-926 PDRKISSHAQKRL
+926 PDTKISSHAQKRL

-988 NYAVKQLKIGK
+988 NYAVKQLKLGK
-999 KLSLDDPLQKNT
+999 KLSLDNPIQKNT

-1040 GLNDQRGLMEMKE
+1040 GLNDHEALMEMKE

-1078 IQDLDIKKIDASDAS
+1078 IQHLDIKKIDASDTS
-1093 IQISFA
+1093 IQITFA
-1099 SDSRID
+1099 SDSKMD

-1112 LSEDKRCRMSGP
+1112 LSEDKRYRMNGP
-1124 DKIKIAVTIDDILE
+1124 DKIKIGVTNFDILE
-1138 RVQFIKDFL
+1138 RVKFIKDFL
-1147 SKIFDT
+1147 KKISI
-1153 LKKY
+1153 

>member
-9 NIGKHLYIQYMSI
+9 NIGNHLYMQYMSI

-43 SLARYIKD
+43 SLARYIQD

-195 IVPYRLDFFDD
+195 IVPYRIDFFDD

-404 TLSELLKVG
+404 TVSELLKVG

-427 NMNDQVVLTVSPI
+427 NINDQVVLTVSPV

-1153 LKKY
+1153 

>member
-1 MNAAFKAY
+1 M
-9 NIGKHLYIQYMSI
+9 QYMSI

-27 NKESPS
+27 NKESIS
-33 IVNIDGSDSY
+33 IINIDGSDSY
-43 SLARYIKD
+43 SLARYIQD

-74 EEMLWFSPN
+74 EEILWFNQN

-106 TSERLLTLY
+106 ISERLLTLY

-126 IPVTTALHLLPPRS
+126 IPVTTALHLLPPKS

-233 RECPMDEKSISTFR
+233 RECPLDEKSISTFR

-342 DQFFKSINTYEKFD
+342 DQFFKSINAYKKFE
-356 LKRSET
+356 LKRPEIF
-362 YEKIPDVSID
+362 ERIPDVSID

-382 DKFLSESSKRIFIL
+382 NQFISENSKRIFIL

-404 TLSELLKVG
+404 TVSELLKVG

-418 SADDWSQAL
+418 SADDWSESL
-427 NMNDQVVLTVSPI
+427 NMNDQVVLTVSPV
-440 HQGYISSEHIVVTE
+440 HQGYISSEHIVITE

-462 RQSKRRQRDKNF
+462 RQSKKHQRDKNF

-601 FIDGFPF
+601 FTDGFPF
-608 EETEDQLTAIH
+608 EETEDQLTAINA
-619 SVINDMESQKP
+619 VINDMESQKP

-695 KSKKEQAESLVKL
+695 KSKKEQAESLIKL

-823 LHNDVDTILSMKE
+823 LHNDVETILSMKE

-921 YLLVD
+921 YLLID

-982 LYVDML
+982 LYIDML
-988 NYAVKQLKIGK
+988 NYAVKQLKLGK
-999 KLSLDDPLQKNT
+999 KLSLDNPLQKNT

-1040 GLNDQRGLMEMKE
+1040 GLNDYEALMEMKE

-1078 IQDLDIKKIDASDAS
+1078 IQHLDIKKIDASDTS

-1099 SDSRID
+1099 SDSKMD

-1112 LSEDKRCRMSGP
+1112 LGEDKRCRMNGP
-1124 DKIKIAVTIDDILE
+1124 DKIKIGVTIIDILE
-1138 RVQFIKDFL
+1138 RVKFIKDFL
-1147 SKIFDT
+1147 KKISI
-1153 LKKY
+1153 

>member
-1 MNAAFKAY
+1 MNSAFKAY
-9 NIGKHLYIQYMSI
+9 NIGNYLYIQYMSI

-27 NKESPS
+27 NKESIS
-33 IVNIDGSDSY
+33 IINIDGSDSY
-43 SLARYIKD
+43 SLARYIQD

-74 EEMLWFSPN
+74 EEILWFNQN

-106 TSERLLTLY
+106 ISERLLTLY

-126 IPVTTALHLLPPRS
+126 IPVTTALHLLPPKS

-233 RECPMDEKSISTFR
+233 RECPLDEKSISTFR

-342 DQFFKSINTYEKFD
+342 DQFFKSINAYKKFE
-356 LKRSET
+356 LKRPEIF
-362 YEKIPDVSID
+362 ERIPDVSID

-382 DKFLSESSKRIFIL
+382 NQFISENSKRIFIL

-404 TLSELLKVG
+404 TVSELLKVG

-418 SADDWSQAL
+418 SADDWSESL
-427 NMNDQVVLTVSPI
+427 NMNDQVVLTVSPV
-440 HQGYISSEHIVVTE
+440 HQGYISSEHIVITE

-462 RQSKRRQRDKNF
+462 RQSKKHQRDKNF

-518 LLEYFGDDKLYVP
+518 LLEYFGDDKLYIP

-601 FIDGFPF
+601 FTDGFPF
-608 EETEDQLTAIH
+608 EETEDQLTAINAVMH
-619 SVINDMESQKP
+619 DMESQKP

-680 RFSDSPIKIA
+680 RFSGSPIKIA

-695 KSKKEQAESLVKL
+695 KSKKEQAESLIKL

-823 LHNDVDTILSMKE
+823 LHNDVETILSMKE

-921 YLLVD
+921 YLLID

-982 LYVDML
+982 LYIDML
-988 NYAVKQLKIGK
+988 NYAVKQLKLGK
-999 KLSLDDPLQKNT
+999 KLSLDNPLQKNT

-1040 GLNDQRGLMEMKE
+1040 GLNDYEALMEMKE

-1078 IQDLDIKKIDASDAS
+1078 IQHLDIKKIDASDTS

-1099 SDSRID
+1099 SDSKMD

-1112 LSEDKRCRMSGP
+1112 LGEDKRCRMNGP
-1124 DKIKIAVTIDDILE
+1124 DKIKIGVTIIDILE
-1138 RVQFIKDFL
+1138 RVKFIKDFL
-1147 SKIFDT
+1147 KKISI
-1153 LKKY
+1153 

>member
-9 NIGKHLYIQYMSI
+9 NIGNHLFMQYMSI

-27 NKESPS
+27 NKESLS

-43 SLARYIKD
+43 SLARYIQD

-64 ETAFEARRLM
+64 ETALEARRLM

-106 TSERLLTLY
+106 ISERLLTLY

-126 IPVTTALHLLPPRS
+126 IPVTTALHLLPPKS
-140 YIQQFSFHFAK
+140 YIQQFSFHFTKA
-151 GQKVDIEAF
+151 QKVDIEAF
-160 KNQLTLNGYMN
+160 KNQLILNGYMN
-171 VVRVMA
+171 VVRVIA

-195 IVPYRLDFFDD
+195 IVPYRLDFFGD

-253 FEGDPSRSSIYKDI
+253 FEGDPSRSSIYKEI
-267 SKGIPIGG
+267 SKGVPIGG

-298 IIYKHGNLD
+298 IVYKHGNLD

-342 DQFFKSINTYEKFD
+342 DQFFKSINIYKQFD
-356 LKRSET
+356 LKRPEIF
-362 YEKIPDVSID
+362 EKIPDVSID

-382 DKFLSESSKRIFIL
+382 DQFLSENTKKIFIL

-404 TLSELLKVG
+404 TVSELLKVG

-418 SADDWSQAL
+418 SADGWSESL
-427 NMNDQVVLTVSPI
+427 NMNDQVVLTVSPV
-440 HQGYISSEHIVVTE
+440 HQGYISSEHIVITE

-462 RQSKRRQRDKNF
+462 RQAKRRQRDKNF

-485 LKDGDPIVH
+485 LKDSDPIVH

-601 FIDGFPF
+601 FTDGFPF
-608 EETEDQLTAIH
+608 EETEDQLSAINA
-619 SVINDMESQKP
+619 VINDMESQKP

-695 KSKKEQAESLVKL
+695 KSKKEQAESLIKL

-750 LKAMR
+750 LKAVR

-817 GGQVYF
+817 SGQVYF
-823 LHNDVDTILSMKE
+823 LYNDVETILSMKE

-890 TIIMNRAD
+890 TIIINRAD

-926 PDRKISSHAQKRL
+926 PDTKISSHAQKRL

-988 NYAVKQLKIGK
+988 NYAVKQLKLGK
-999 KLSLDDPLQKNT
+999 KLSLDNPIQKNT

-1040 GLNDQRGLMEMKE
+1040 GLNDHEALMEMKE

-1078 IQDLDIKKIDASDAS
+1078 IQHLDIKKIDASDTS
-1093 IQISFA
+1093 IQITFA
-1099 SDSRID
+1099 SDSKMD

-1112 LSEDKRCRMSGP
+1112 LSEDKRYRMNGP
-1124 DKIKIAVTIDDILE
+1124 DKIKIGVTNFDILE
-1138 RVQFIKDFL
+1138 RVKFIKDFL
-1147 SKIFDT
+1147 KKISI
-1153 LKKY
+1153 

>member
-9 NIGKHLYIQYMSI
+9 NIGNHLYMQYMSI

-27 NKESPS
+27 NKESLS

-43 SLARYIKD
+43 SLARYIQD
-51 EVIKN
+51 EIIKN

-106 TSERLLTLY
+106 ISERLLTLY

-126 IPVTTALHLLPPRS
+126 IPVTTALHLLPPKS

-284 DEMSDIF
+284 GEMSDIF

-307 HACNHFWQETEKRFR
+307 HACNLFWQETEKRFR

-342 DQFFKSINTYEKFD
+342 DQFFKSINAYKKFD
-356 LKRSET
+356 LKRPEIF
-362 YEKIPDVSID
+362 EKIPDVSID

-382 DKFLSESSKRIFIL
+382 DQFISENSKRIFIL

-404 TLSELLKVG
+404 TVSELLKVG

-418 SADDWSQAL
+418 SADDWSESL
-427 NMNDQVVLTVSPI
+427 NMNHQVVLTVSPV
-440 HQGYISSEHIVVTE
+440 HQGYISSEHIVITE

-581 SQRSIKKGYA
+581 SQRSIEKGYA
-591 FKINLQDYER
+591 FKINLHDYER

-608 EETEDQLTAIH
+608 EETEDQLTAINA
-619 SVINDMESQKP
+619 VINDMESQKP

-695 KSKKEQAESLVKL
+695 KSKKEQAESLIKL

-750 LKAMR
+750 FKAMR

-823 LHNDVDTILSMKE
+823 LHNDVETILSMKG

-965 ELLGDNQSGQMH
+965 ELLGDNQSGQIH

-988 NYAVKQLKIGK
+988 NYAVKQLKLGK
-999 KLSLDDPLQKNT
+999 KLSLDNPHQKNT

-1019 IITNSYCGDINERLV
+1019 IITNNYCGDINERLV

-1040 GLNDQRGLMEMKE
+1040 GLNDHEGLMEMKE

-1078 IQDLDIKKIDASDAS
+1078 IQHLDIKKIDASDTS
-1093 IQISFA
+1093 IQITFV
-1099 SDSRID
+1099 SDSKMD

-1112 LSEDKRCRMSGP
+1112 LSEDKRYRMNGP
-1124 DKIKIAVTIDDILE
+1124 DKIKIGVTIIDILE
-1138 RVQFIKDFL
+1138 RVKFIKDFL
-1147 SKIFDT
+1147 KKISI
-1153 LKKY
+1153 

>member
-1 MNAAFKAY
+1 K
-9 NIGKHLYIQYMSI
+9 
-22 EANNQ
+22 
-27 NKESPS
+27 
-33 IVNIDGSDSY
+33 
-43 SLARYIKD
+43 
-51 EVIKN
+51 
-56 KKYLAIFT
+56 
-64 ETAFEARRLM
+64 
-74 EEMLWFSPN
+74 
-83 LKINLLPDWETLP
+83 
-96 YDHFSPHPDL
+96 
-106 TSERLLTLY
+106 
-115 QVTQKSFDVVI
+115 
-126 IPVTTALHLLPPRS
+126 S

-160 KNQLTLNGYMN
+160 KNQLILNGYMN

-356 LKRSET
+356 LKRPET

-382 DKFLSESSKRIFIL
+382 NQFVSESSKRIFIL

-1147 SKIFDT
+1147 SKIFDI
-1153 LKKY
+1153 

>member
-9 NIGKHLYIQYMSI
+9 NIGNHLYMQYMSI

-27 NKESPS
+27 NKESLS
-33 IVNIDGSDSY
+33 IINIDGSDSY
-43 SLARYIKD
+43 SLARYIQD

-56 KKYLAIFT
+56 KKNLAIFT

-106 TSERLLTLY
+106 ISERLLTLY

-126 IPVTTALHLLPPRS
+126 IPVTTALHLLPPKS

-151 GQKVDIEAF
+151 AQKVDIEAF

-195 IVPYRLDFFDD
+195 IVPYRLDFFGD

-253 FEGDPSRSSIYKDI
+253 FEGDPSRSSIYKEI

-284 DEMSDIF
+284 HEMSDIF

-342 DQFFKSINTYEKFD
+342 DQFFKSINAYKQFD
-356 LKRSET
+356 LKRPEIF
-362 YEKIPDVSID
+362 EKIPDVSID

-382 DKFLSESSKRIFIL
+382 DQFISENTKKIFIL
-396 ADSLGRRE
+396 TDSLGRRE
-404 TLSELLKVG
+404 TVSELLKIG

-418 SADDWSQAL
+418 SADGWSESL
-427 NMNDQVVLTVSPI
+427 NMNDQVVLTVSPV
-440 HQGYISSEHIVVTE
+440 HQGYISSEHIVITE

-485 LKDGDPIVH
+485 LKDSDPIVH
-494 EQYGVG
+494 QQYGVG

-601 FIDGFPF
+601 FTDGFPF
-608 EETEDQLTAIH
+608 EETEDQLSAINA
-619 SVINDMESQKP
+619 VINDMESQKP

-695 KSKKEQAESLVKL
+695 KSKKEQAESLIKL

-750 LKAMR
+750 LKAIR

-823 LHNDVDTILSMKE
+823 LYNDVETILSMKE

-988 NYAVKQLKIGK
+988 NYAVKQLKLGK
-999 KLSLDDPLQKNT
+999 KLSLDNPIQKNT

-1040 GLNDQRGLMEMKE
+1040 GLNDHEALMDMKE

-1078 IQDLDIKKIDASDAS
+1078 IQHLDIKKIDASDTS
-1093 IQISFA
+1093 IQITFA
-1099 SDSRID
+1099 SDSKMD
-1105 PLKLIKL
+1105 PLKLIKH
-1112 LSEDKRCRMSGP
+1112 LSEDKRCRMNGP
-1124 DKIKIAVTIDDILE
+1124 DKIKIGVTIVDILE
-1138 RVQFIKDFL
+1138 RVKFIKDFL
-1147 SKIFDT
+1147 KKISI
-1153 LKKY
+1153 

>member
-9 NIGKHLYIQYMSI
+9 NIGNHLYMQYMSI

-27 NKESPS
+27 NKESLS
-33 IVNIDGSDSY
+33 IINIDGSDSY
-43 SLARYIKD
+43 SLARYIQD

-56 KKYLAIFT
+56 KKNLAIFT

-106 TSERLLTLY
+106 ISERLLTLY

-126 IPVTTALHLLPPRS
+126 IPVTTALHLLPPKS

-151 GQKVDIEAF
+151 AQKVDIEAF

-195 IVPYRLDFFDD
+195 IVPYRLDFFGD

-253 FEGDPSRSSIYKDI
+253 FEGDPSRSSIYKEI

-284 DEMSDIF
+284 HEMSDIF

-342 DQFFKSINTYEKFD
+342 DQFFKSINAYKQFD
-356 LKRSET
+356 LKRPEIF
-362 YEKIPDVSID
+362 EKIPDVSID

-382 DKFLSESSKRIFIL
+382 DEFISENTKKIFIL
-396 ADSLGRRE
+396 TDSLGRRE
-404 TLSELLKVG
+404 TVSELLKIG

-418 SADDWSQAL
+418 SADGWSESL
-427 NMNDQVVLTVSPI
+427 NMNDQVVLTVSPV
-440 HQGYISSEHIVVTE
+440 HQGYISSEHIVITE

-485 LKDGDPIVH
+485 LKDSDPIVH
-494 EQYGVG
+494 QQYGVG

-601 FIDGFPF
+601 FTDGFPF
-608 EETEDQLTAIH
+608 EETEDQLSAINA
-619 SVINDMESQKP
+619 VINDMESQKP

-695 KSKKEQAESLVKL
+695 KSKKEQAESLIKL

-750 LKAMR
+750 LKAIR

-823 LHNDVDTILSMKE
+823 LYNDVETILSMKE

-988 NYAVKQLKIGK
+988 NYAVKQLKLGK
-999 KLSLDDPLQKNT
+999 KLSLDNPIQKNT

-1040 GLNDQRGLMEMKE
+1040 GLNDHEALMDMKE

-1078 IQDLDIKKIDASDAS
+1078 IQHLDIKKIDASDTS
-1093 IQISFA
+1093 IQITFA
-1099 SDSRID
+1099 SDSKMD
-1105 PLKLIKL
+1105 PLKLIKH
-1112 LSEDKRCRMSGP
+1112 LSEDKRCRMNGP
-1124 DKIKIAVTIDDILE
+1124 DKIKIGVTIVDILE
-1138 RVQFIKDFL
+1138 RVKFIKDFFK
-1147 SKIFDT
+1147 KISI
-1153 LKKY
+1153 

>member
-1 MNAAFKAY
+1 
-9 NIGKHLYIQYMSI
+9 
-22 EANNQ
+22 
-27 NKESPS
+27 
-33 IVNIDGSDSY
+33 DSY
-43 SLARYIKD
+43 SLARYIQD

-106 TSERLLTLY
+106 ISERLLTLY

-126 IPVTTALHLLPPRS
+126 IPVTTALHLLPPKS

-151 GQKVDIEAF
+151 AQKVDIEAF

-195 IVPYRLDFFDD
+195 IVPYRLDFFGD

-253 FEGDPSRSSIYKDI
+253 FEGDPSRSSIYKEI

-284 DEMSDIF
+284 HEMSDIF

-342 DQFFKSINTYEKFD
+342 DQFFKSINAYKQFD
-356 LKRSET
+356 LKRPEIF
-362 YEKIPDVSID
+362 EKIPDVSID

-382 DKFLSESSKRIFIL
+382 DQFISENTKKIFIL
-396 ADSLGRRE
+396 TDSLGRRE
-404 TLSELLKVG
+404 TVSELLKIA

-418 SADDWSQAL
+418 SADGWSESL
-427 NMNDQVVLTVSPI
+427 NMNDQVVLTVSPV
-440 HQGYISSEHIVVTE
+440 HQGYISSEHIVITE

-485 LKDGDPIVH
+485 LKDSDPIVH
-494 EQYGVG
+494 QQYGVG

-601 FIDGFPF
+601 FTDGFPF
-608 EETEDQLTAIH
+608 EETEDQLSAINA
-619 SVINDMESQKP
+619 VINDMESQKP

-695 KSKKEQAESLVKL
+695 KSKKEQAESLIKL

-750 LKAMR
+750 FKAMR

-823 LHNDVDTILSMKE
+823 LYNDVETILSMKE

-988 NYAVKQLKIGK
+988 NYAVKQLKLGK
-999 KLSLDDPLQKNT
+999 KLSLDNPIQKNT

-1040 GLNDQRGLMEMKE
+1040 GLNDHEALMDMKE

-1078 IQDLDIKKIDASDAS
+1078 IQHLDIKKIDASDTS
-1093 IQISFA
+1093 IQITFA
-1099 SDSRID
+1099 SDSKMD
-1105 PLKLIKL
+1105 PLKLIKH
-1112 LSEDKRCRMSGP
+1112 LSEDKRCRMNGP
-1124 DKIKIAVTIDDILE
+1124 DKIKIGVTIVDILE
-1138 RVQFIKDFL
+1138 RVKFIKDFL
-1147 SKIFDT
+1147 KKISI
-1153 LKKY
+1153 